1 MSAYAYPNPQ
11 AIFYQQ
17 YNAAK
22 RDEVVGI
29 LLALFLG
36 GFGVHHF
43 YLRRTGLGILYICFC
58 WTGIPSL
65 LGFIECF
72 FMPGRVREFNSI
84 QAAAIAASLG
94 IPVPGWGQAMN
105 MPPAGAIPGPVV
117 GAATYAPSAAV
128 AAYHRLL
135 RQSRCARIA
144 SGRMRRGRGSVRG
157 AGRHCK
163 EQRTREQGTKGT
175 RDNEFGSVG
184 EQQVEPVQ

>member
-1 MSAYAYPNPQ
+1 MSTYTYPNAQ

-17 YNAAK
+17 YNAAR

-36 GFGVHHF
+36 GFGAHHF

-94 IPVPGWGQAMN
+94 IPVPGWGQAPVNVTVN
-105 MPPAGAIPGPVV
+105 MPAAGAMPPPGAVPGPVV
-117 GAATYAPSAAV
+117 SAATAPPQIQTAV
-128 AAYHRLL
+128 AAYPPTVAPVAT
-135 RQSRCARIA
+135 C
-144 SGRMRRGRGSVRG
+144 GN
-157 AGRHCK
+157 C
-163 EQRTREQGTKGT
+163 QRTNAAGARFCSGCGQAL
-175 RDNEFGSVG
+175 
-184 EQQVEPVQ
+184 

>member
-1 MSAYAYPNPQ
+1 MSTYTYPNAQ

-17 YNAAK
+17 YNAAR

-65 LGFIECF
+65 LGLIECF

-94 IPVPGWGQAMN
+94 IPVPGWGQAPVNVTMN
-105 MPPAGAIPGPVV
+105 TPAAGAMPPAGAIPGPVI
-117 GAATYAPSAAV
+117 GAAQYAPPPQTPV
-128 AAYHRLL
+128 AAYPPTVASVAACGNCQRVNAAG
-135 RQSRCARIA
+135 ARFC
-144 SGRMRRGRGSVRG
+144 SGCGQ
-157 AGRHCK
+157 AL
-163 EQRTREQGTKGT
+163 
-175 RDNEFGSVG
+175 
-184 EQQVEPVQ
+184 

>member
-1 MSAYAYPNPQ
+1 MSTYTYPNAQ

-17 YNAAK
+17 YNAAR

-65 LGFIECF
+65 LGLIECF

-94 IPVPGWGQAMN
+94 IPVPGWGQAPVNVTVNMQAAGAMPAPGA
-105 MPPAGAIPGPVV
+105 MPPAGAVPGPMVN
-117 GAATYAPSAAV
+117 APTAPPPIQTAV
-128 AAYHRLL
+128 AAYPPTVAPVTT
-135 RQSRCARIA
+135 C
-144 SGRMRRGRGSVRG
+144 GN
-157 AGRHCK
+157 C
-163 EQRTREQGTKGT
+163 QRTNVAGARFCAGCG
-175 RDNEFGSVG
+175 GAL
-184 EQQVEPVQ
+184 

>member
-1 MSAYAYPNPQ
+1 MSTYTYPNAQ

-17 YNAAK
+17 YNAAR

-94 IPVPGWGQAMN
+94 IPVPGWGQAPVN
-105 MPPAGAIPGPVV
+105 VTGSMPPAGAVPGPVIT
-117 GAATYAPSAAV
+117 GPTAPPPIQTAV
-128 AAYHRLL
+128 APYPPTVAPVAT
-135 RQSRCARIA
+135 CANCQRVNA
-144 SGRMRRGRGSVRG
+144 AGARFCSGCGQ
-157 AGRHCK
+157 AL
-163 EQRTREQGTKGT
+163 
-175 RDNEFGSVG
+175 
-184 EQQVEPVQ
+184 

>member
-1 MSAYAYPNPQ
+1 MSTYTYPNPQ

-17 YNAAK
+17 YNAAR

-94 IPVPGWGQAMN
+94 IPVPGWGQAPVNVAVN
-105 MPPAGAIPGPVV
+105 MPPAGAVSGPAVS
-117 GAATYAPSAAV
+117 AATYAPPPTAI
-128 AAYHRLL
+128 AAYPPTVAPVAT
-135 RQSRCARIA
+135 CAN
-144 SGRMRRGRGSVRG
+144 
-157 AGRHCK
+157 C
-163 EQRTREQGTKGT
+163 QRTNAPGARFCSGCGQAL
-175 RDNEFGSVG
+175 
-184 EQQVEPVQ
+184 

>member
-1 MSAYAYPNPQ
+1 MSAYTYPNPE

-17 YNAAK
+17 YNAAR

-65 LGFIECF
+65 LGLIECF

-94 IPVPGWGQAMN
+94 IPVPGWGQAPVNVAINVQGNMPAAGA
-105 MPPAGAIPGPVV
+105 MPPAGAVPGPMI
-117 GAATYAPSAAV
+117 GGATYAPPPPQTAVTTYPPQAAPV
-128 AAYHRLL
+128 STCGNCQRVNAAG
-135 RQSRCARIA
+135 ARFC
-144 SGRMRRGRGSVRG
+144 SGCGQ
-157 AGRHCK
+157 AL
-163 EQRTREQGTKGT
+163 
-175 RDNEFGSVG
+175 
-184 EQQVEPVQ
+184 

>member
-1 MSAYAYPNPQ
+1 MSTYTYPNAQ

-17 YNAAK
+17 YNAAR

-65 LGFIECF
+65 LGLIECF

-94 IPVPGWGQAMN
+94 IPVPGWGQAPVNVTVNMPAAGA
-105 MPPAGAIPGPVV
+105 MPPAGAVPGSMV
-117 GAATYAPSAAV
+117 GAATYAQPTTQTAV
-128 AAYHRLL
+128 APYPLQATPAAT
-135 RQSRCARIA
+135 C
-144 SGRMRRGRGSVRG
+144 GS
-157 AGRHCK
+157 C
-163 EQRTREQGTKGT
+163 QRTNAAGARFCSGCGQAL
-175 RDNEFGSVG
+175 
-184 EQQVEPVQ
+184 

>member
-1 MSAYAYPNPQ
+1 MSTYTYPNPQ

-17 YNAAK
+17 YDAAR

-36 GFGVHHF
+36 TFGVHHF

-58 WTGIPSL
+58 WTSIPTF

-94 IPVPGWGQAMN
+94 IPVPGWGQAPVTVTVNLPAAGAMPAAGAIPATAA
-105 MPPAGAIPGPVV
+105 MPPAGAVPGPMVY
-117 GAATYAPSAAV
+117 APTYAPTMPTAV
-128 AAYHRLL
+128 AAYPPTVAPVAA
-135 RQSRCARIA
+135 C
-144 SGRMRRGRGSVRG
+144 GN
-157 AGRHCK
+157 C
-163 EQRTREQGTKGT
+163 QRTNPPGARFCSGCGQ
-175 RDNEFGSVG
+175 SL
-184 EQQVEPVQ
+184 